1 MEVAPFFVDFHHFL
15 SIFTIYALLP
25 RFTFFL
31 DLRTFSANFFWPKQP
46 SPQHHRFFACMLRK
60 RIDQKLLKYISRSSF
75 KRKHLL
81 ILSFFLKRTLVLL
94 KVLPLSCIFAYT
106 NLITHEFLYSS
117 SSLLNESLL
126 HDKLWG
132 PSQRVVT
139 LFGIARTS

>member
-1 MEVAPFFVDFHHFL
+1 M
-15 SIFTIYALLP
+15 
-25 RFTFFL
+25 
-31 DLRTFSANFFWPKQP
+31 
-46 SPQHHRFFACMLRK
+46 
-60 RIDQKLLKYISRSSF
+60 
-75 KRKHLL
+75 
-81 ILSFFLKRTLVLL
+81 

-139 LFGIARTS
+139 LLISEILELTTYLDQNHKDAEQGQFILALNKVKCNFVCKFSTNSIVKVHFPLKM

>member
-1 MEVAPFFVDFHHFL
+1 M
-15 SIFTIYALLP
+15 
-25 RFTFFL
+25 
-31 DLRTFSANFFWPKQP
+31 
-46 SPQHHRFFACMLRK
+46 
-60 RIDQKLLKYISRSSF
+60 
-75 KRKHLL
+75 
-81 ILSFFLKRTLVLL
+81 

-139 LFGIARTS
+139 LFHIPHSYQIVVPPLFSRLPSAATLMRQSLLTGLLCQVYNYCPANCVNGYWVRHKSKAWWRRPSLGNPFKHAGNSSQLRRRPCCLLRPLHRSR